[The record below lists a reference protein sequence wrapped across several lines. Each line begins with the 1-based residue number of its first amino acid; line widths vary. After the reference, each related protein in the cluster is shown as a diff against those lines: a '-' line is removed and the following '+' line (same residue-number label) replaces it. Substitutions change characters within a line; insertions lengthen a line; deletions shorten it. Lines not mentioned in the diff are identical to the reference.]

1 MSKWHI
7 FVIRKRYKLKQ
18 TKKARAFKL
27 FTQGFIPSSPEIKAI
42 GLYESNR
49 YKYFY
54 EWRDLGK
61 PEVPVGASKGKPVPV
76 GSKSTGGETI
86 GGVDETKAK
95 PKEQKPEA
103 QSGEVLSQGE
113 QIPEGVEEAER
124 GEVEEEL
131 EKPKAKDE
139 GIGIVSEVVTLK
151 GKDGKPEGPER
162 KMATTIA
169 DDGIKCTVLLS
180 LQTLALFR
188 IAATTQAQF
197 DGGGEL
203 SLGDFL
209 DTCAED
215 FFRVRGKKL
224 GLVITP

>member
-1 MSKWHI
+1 MSKKEAA
-7 FVIRKRYKLKQ
+7 FALFDAGK
-18 TKKARAFKL
+18 TKTSADVKALGLTSHTRA
-27 FTQGFIPSSPEIKAI
+27 
-42 GLYESNR
+42 N
-49 YKYFY
+49 YFY
-54 EWRDLGK
+54 EWKKGREG
-61 PEVPVGASKGKPVPV
+61 GAPAAH
-76 GSKSTGGETI
+76 GGEI
-86 GGVDETKAK
+86 LRGINETKQKKAATP
-95 PKEQKPEA
+95 PKTERTQETT
-103 QSGEVLSQGE
+103 
-113 QIPEGVEEAER
+113 VEEAEK
-124 GEVEEEL
+124 GEVEESE
-131 EKPKAKDE
+131 EATPKPKAQDE
-139 GIGIVSEVVTLK
+139 GIGTVSEVVTVK
-151 GKDGKPEGPER
+151 GKDGKPDGSER

-224 GLVITP
+224 GLISSGGK

>member
-1 MSKWHI
+1 M
-7 FVIRKRYKLKQ
+7 
-18 TKKARAFKL
+18 TKKDTAFEL
-27 FTQGFIPSSPEIKAI
+27 FDAGFSPSSPEVKA
-42 GLYESNR
+42 LKLKSQTRANY
-49 YKYFY
+49 YWLWK
-54 EWRDLGK
+54 
-61 PEVPVGASKGKPVPV
+61 KGREGNALAPH
-76 GSKSTGGETI
+76 GGESI
-86 GGVDETKAK
+86 GGVSETRQGKEAAP
-95 PKEQKPEA
+95 PKTEQTQETT
-103 QSGEVLSQGE
+103 
-113 QIPEGVEEAER
+113 VEEAEE
-124 GEVEEEL
+124 GEVEESEEPL
-131 EKPKAKDE
+131 LKQPKERDE
-139 GIGIVSEVVTLK
+139 GIGTVSEVVTPK

-224 GLVITP
+224 GLISSGGK

>member
-1 MSKWHI
+1 M
-7 FVIRKRYKLKQ
+7 
-18 TKKARAFKL
+18 TKKDTAFEL
-27 FTQGFIPSSPEIKAI
+27 FDAGFSSSSPEVKALKLKAQTRANYYWLWKK
-42 GLYESNR
+42 GRE
-49 YKYFY
+49 
-54 EWRDLGK
+54 GK
-61 PEVPVGASKGKPVPV
+61 TLAPH
-76 GSKSTGGETI
+76 GGEGV
-86 GGVDETKAK
+86 GGIDETRQR
-95 PKEQKPEA
+95 KEATLVQAE
-103 QSGEVLSQGE
+103 GE
-113 QIPEGVEEAER
+113 QETPLGEAEE
-124 GEVEEEL
+124 GEVEESE
-131 EKPKAKDE
+131 EATPKPKAQDE
-139 GIGIVSEVVTLK
+139 GIGTVSEVVTPK
-151 GKDGKPEGPER
+151 GKDGKPDGPER

-224 GLVITP
+224 GLISSGGR